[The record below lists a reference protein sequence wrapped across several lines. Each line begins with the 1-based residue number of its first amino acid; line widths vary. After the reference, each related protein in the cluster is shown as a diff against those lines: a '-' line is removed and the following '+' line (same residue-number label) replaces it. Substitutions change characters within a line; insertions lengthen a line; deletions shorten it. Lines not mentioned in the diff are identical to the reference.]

1 MKNFPMIRPFIFSK
15 HSLVLTLI
23 LLSSLSCL
31 QLGYTQSS
39 CWQPEQVQQL
49 VRDYQSKKTH
59 TPTQILKT
67 LDDAYCTQ
75 SKFLKRLQHTAP
87 QDKIVGYKAGF
98 TSEGIQ
104 KKLNLNQPVYGT
116 FYKSMMLKSG
126 STISVDAAPELRYE
140 LDLIAVIG
148 DEKIS
153 QATTPQEILSSI
165 SHIQAFIELPSFIM
179 SPKTPH
185 FAYHVVGAN
194 VFARLGVL
202 GSTIA
207 LKGSA
212 QERYKRLE
220 NLKMTIQLN
229 GRELESKTADALLGH
244 PAYVIYK
251 IIAYLKKNKHSIH
264 KGMLLS
270 LGSVSKFYTPR
281 IGDQVEAVYQLGLQN
296 MKAYVSFEPAIAP

>member
-1 MKNFPMIRPFIFSK
+1 MDNFRIIKLFVPSNQ
-15 HSLVLTLI
+15 SLVHALVW
-23 LLSSLSCL
+23 LSSLYFVR
-31 QLGYTQSS
+31 LGYADSS
-39 CWQPEQVQQL
+39 CWQSEQVHQL
-49 VRDYQSKKTH
+49 VQDYQSKKIH
-59 TPTQILKT
+59 TPATFLKT

-75 SKFLKRLQHTAP
+75 LQFLKKLQHTAP
-87 QDKIVGYKAGF
+87 HDDIIGYKAGF

-104 KKLNLNQPVYGT
+104 KKLNLSEPVYGT

-126 STISVDAAPELRYE
+126 STLSVDAAPSLRYE

-153 QATTPQEILSSI
+153 QAKTPQEILSSI

-179 SPKTPH
+179 SPKLPH

-207 LKGSA
+207 LTGSA
-212 QERYKRLE
+212 QERFKRLE
-220 NLKMTIQLN
+220 SLKMTIQLN
-229 GRELESKTADALLGH
+229 GQQLESKTASALLGH

-251 IIAYLKKNKHSIH
+251 IITYLKKNHRPIR

-270 LGSVSKFYTPR
+270 LGSVSKFYTPK
-281 IGDQVEAVYQLGLQN
+281 IGDQVEALYQLGLQS
-296 MKAYVSFEPAIAP
+296 MKAQVSFEPAIAP